1 MFCSG
6 VFGGKLNLYIPHL
19 QNPSNLQGRLLQ
31 IPNDTRK
38 EDCPKSATTP
48 TAKMRCQRRRLP
60 KVSNSADN
68 TNASKTPL
76 GGRLAELWSQNGYIH
91 LITYVPIPS
100 LRPKAYGTDEPN
112 QSWIPSLGDGGR
124 GKLAPPSHTKKNRLP
139 KKGEGNMVATTFAI
153 QFH

>member
-31 IPNDTRK
+31 IPNDNYQK
-38 EDCPKSATTP
+38 
-48 TAKMRCQRRRLP
+48 RRLP
-60 KVSNSADN
+60 KVSNNADSK
-68 TNASKTPL
+68 NALPEKKTAQSQQQRRQHKCIKDATRRAARRIMESK
-76 GGRLAELWSQNGYIH
+76 WIH
-91 LITYVPIPS
+91 SFTYVPIPS